1 MSEVEVI
8 LHLQRRVESVGG
20 HERLG
25 LACKAEHMCV
35 CVWGCVL
42 LDHSVWCG
50 GEWGRRGWAFKRPK
64 CI

>member
-35 CVWGCVL
+35 CVGLCVAR
-42 LDHSVWCG
+42 S
-50 GEWGRRGWAFKRPK
+50 
-64 CI
+64 